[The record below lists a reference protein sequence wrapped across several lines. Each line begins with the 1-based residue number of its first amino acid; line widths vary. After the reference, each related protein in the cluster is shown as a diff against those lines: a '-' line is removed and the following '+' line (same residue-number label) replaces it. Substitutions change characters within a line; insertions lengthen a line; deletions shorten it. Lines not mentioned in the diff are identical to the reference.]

1 MERRYN
7 NVTNTDNKASYRSNN
22 NVNDNGAKYAKAA
35 RIQKHLAPKLAKML
49 DADEGSMNFLYK
61 CFWKL
66 SEARIWS
73 NAEIAMDARKK
84 MALFIY
90 LCKKD
95 GV

>member
-7 NVTNTDNKASYRSNN
+7 TVTNTNSQASYRSNN

-35 RIQKHLAPKLAKML
+35 RIEKQLAPKLAKL
-49 DADEGSMNFLYK
+49 LEADEDSMNFIYK

-66 SEARIWS
+66 SESRIWS
-73 NAEIAMDARKK
+73 NAEIAMGGRKK
-84 MALFIY
+84 MAYFIY
-90 LCKKD
+90 LCKRD